1 VEKVGEERG
10 KLRGAK
16 VDEVVIP
23 AAITLLESKEGEGG
37 GEGGGEEEEEE
48 EGERKGE
55 RKREVGN

>member
-1 VEKVGEERG
+1 MEKVGEERG

-16 VDEVVIP
+16 VDEIVIP

-37 GEGGGEEEEEE
+37 EEEEEEE